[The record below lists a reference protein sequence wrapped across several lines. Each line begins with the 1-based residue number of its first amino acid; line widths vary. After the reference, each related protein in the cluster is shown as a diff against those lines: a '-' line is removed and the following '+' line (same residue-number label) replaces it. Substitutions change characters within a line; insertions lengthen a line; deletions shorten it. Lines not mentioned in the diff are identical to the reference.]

1 MPTLNKMN
9 FLRLLDQ
16 SRAEENLCDVEFRVV
31 DPVNKP
37 LGTVPCLTP
46 GVFRPLQLLCTCF
59 KTFTFHNPAVLF
71 FQVEKIDTIVFYAGI
86 NKFFLF
92 SNR

>member
-37 LGTVPCLTP
+37 LGTVPSVLRIRDVYLFTIPDPGSSSKNLSILTP
-46 GVFRPLQLLCTCF
+46 KKAKKMVSKL
-59 KTFTFHNPAVLF
+59 
-71 FQVEKIDTIVFYAGI
+71 
-86 NKFFLF
+86 
-92 SNR
+92 

>member
-37 LGTVPCLTP
+37 LGTVGLPP
-46 GVFRPLQLLCTCF
+46 GVFKPLELLCRGG
-59 KTFTFHNPAVLF
+59 HRHL
-71 FQVEKIDTIVFYAGI
+71 QIGRMLDIDLISE
-86 NKFFLF
+86 L
-92 SNR
+92 SN

>member
-37 LGTVPCLTP
+37 LGTVGLPP

-59 KTFTFHNPAVLF
+59 KTFTIHNPAVLF
-71 FQVEKIDTIVFYAGI
+71 FEEFERI
-86 NKFFLF
+86 LC
-92 SNR
+92 